1 LDDLL
6 KEKIK
11 EKKTNKNFE
20 EGELYLNIE
29 FLSFDNDII
38 FEEEIETGNV
48 VSQLNEGSN
57 GLLNSSSIPN
67 EVEVEEDDEI
77 TNIVVVED
85 DFMKNQEEYDI
96 KKSIK
101 LFEGG

>member
-77 TNIVVVED
+77 TNVVVVED
-85 DFMKNQEEYDI
+85 DFLKNQEEYDI